1 MNNHDNARTPAPT
14 VITTPAVIL
23 TGTPLLAVASMVA
36 AAVSHRRR
44 LGHPLN
50 EVERSVAHALATA
63 ASATYEQSQRHK
75 RQTHDPNKQEWLT
88 TQELAKQSGYSVR
101 TIQRNAH
108 QWGGQKHG
116 REWRFPPTLRDEI
129 GEQL

>member
-1 MNNHDNARTPAPT
+1 MNNYNNERTPAPT

-50 EVERSVAHALATA
+50 EVERRVAHTLATA
-63 ASATYEQSQRHK
+63 TSATCEQSQRHK
-75 RQTHDPNKQEWLT
+75 RQPSEPNKREWLT
-88 TQELAKQSGYSVR
+88 TQELAKQSGCSVR

-108 QWGGQKHG
+108 HWGGQKHG
-116 REWRFPPTLRDEI
+116 REWRFPPTLRDE
-129 GEQL
+129 